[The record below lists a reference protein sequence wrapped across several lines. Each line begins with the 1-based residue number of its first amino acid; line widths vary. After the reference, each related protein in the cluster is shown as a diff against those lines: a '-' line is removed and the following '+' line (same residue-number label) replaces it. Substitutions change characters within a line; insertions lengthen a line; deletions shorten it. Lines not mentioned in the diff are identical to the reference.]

1 MKPEIE
7 FLQEIKNEFATAE
20 YGEGTSVNLHGIAR
34 TINDRINRIR
44 ELSKQTNVD
53 IKTNPEMNKN
63 LISMLKLRGGG
74 PKSEDRDSI
83 SLYAIARIEE
93 LERQLSKSGETPFF
107 DMHGNKVAAGDKI
120 KIIHHYNC
128 QHLHGIEA
136 EVVWNKDKGLYE
148 FRYVEVRRN
157 QEFPSSENFYGVHEF
172 ELIKSYVCLN
182 KK

>member
-7 FLQEIKNEFATAE
+7 FLQELKNEFATAE
-20 YGEGTSVNLHGIAR
+20 YGEGMSVNLHGIAR
-34 TINDRINRIR
+34 TINDRINRII
-44 ELSKQTNVD
+44 ELSKQNTNVD

-63 LISMLKLRGGG
+63 LISMLKLRGGD
-74 PKSEDRDSI
+74 PKSEDCDSI

-93 LERQLSKSGETPFF
+93 LESQQTPFF

-120 KIIHHYNC
+120 KIIHHYNY

-148 FRYVEVRRN
+148 FKYVEVRRN

-172 ELIKSYVCLN
+172 ELIK
-182 KK
+182 